1 VSGSDASRF
10 GFFPSAAITGMLA
23 NTGKLPSWISRLNLA
38 LEASLTG
45 NSRFSPTYGRNT
57 YEGTNAFELGS
68 IVQKGMAN
76 TRITWEKQRQLDFGI
91 DLSLLGGLAD
101 LTASVFT
108 NESYDLLLVGRSA
121 SSVFGN
127 TSFYDNLGSIRGKG
141 LELGLRLNPIHTK
154 DFDFTLG
161 ATFTTV
167 SNKVHSLGGDQQ
179 IGAMI
184 AEREIDM
191 LIFFCDNLIVQGHQ
205 NDVSALTRLAALYN
219 IAFATNR
226 TTADMLLTS
235 SLLDDPAYEIQIPDV
250 IAHYA
255 NRKLK

>member
-1 VSGSDASRF
+1 MKSMNIALVAHDGRKEELISWAKFNYGLLSKHTLFATGTTGRLIEEIELEDGSRPFKGKVTRLLSG
-10 GFFPSAAITGMLA
+10 P
-23 NTGKLPSWISRLNLA
+23 
-38 LEASLTG
+38 
-45 NSRFSPTYGRNT
+45 
-57 YEGTNAFELGS
+57 
-68 IVQKGMAN
+68 
-76 TRITWEKQRQLDFGI
+76 
-91 DLSLLGGLAD
+91 
-101 LTASVFT
+101 
-108 NESYDLLLVGRSA
+108 
-121 SSVFGN
+121 
-127 TSFYDNLGSIRGKG
+127 
-141 LELGLRLNPIHTK
+141 
-154 DFDFTLG
+154 
-161 ATFTTV
+161 
-167 SNKVHSLGGDQQ
+167 LGGDQQ

-235 SLLDDPAYEIQIPDV
+235 SLLDNPSYEIQVPDV